1 MRSVTSSRSVVV
13 PRQWLLAAMITVALA
28 ACSPAQAPQQR
39 QVEVGVQRV
48 DVQRLA
54 MDQTLPGRTVAYQS
68 AQVRPQV
75 GGILRKRLFTEG
87 EQVQAGQVLYQI
99 EPAAFQAAYA
109 SAQGELAQA
118 QAAVLSA
125 KPKAQRYQ
133 TLVKLDAVSQ
143 QDGDDAIATLR
154 QNEAAVTAAKAALQT
169 AKLNL
174 DFTRITAP
182 ISGRIGTS
190 SFTPGAL
197 VTADQT
203 DVLTTI
209 NQLDPIYVDVSQ
221 SSAQLLQLRR
231 KLDGQVKAVDGKAE
245 VKLLLEDGSAY
256 ARTGTLEV
264 VDTAVDATTGTVKL
278 RAVIPNPD
286 HLLLPGMYV
295 KAVLSMAVN
304 EQAILVPQQAVTRN
318 SKGEAVAMVVGADG
332 KVAQRV
338 LKTGDAVG
346 DRWVVSEGLS
356 AGESVIVQGLQKIQV
371 GMPVKTREVT
381 AAAATPAAAAPVAP
395 TPVAPTAVTPSAPA
409 AAKPTTAPA
418 PAAPASATPKA
429 D

>member
-1 MRSVTSSRSVVV
+1 MRCVASSRSAVV
-13 PRQWLLAAMITVALA
+13 PRQWLLAAMITIALA

-54 MDQTLPGRTVAYQS
+54 LDQTLPGRTVAYQS

-99 EPAAFQAAYA
+99 EPAPFQAAYA

-118 QAAVLSA
+118 EAAVLSA
-125 KPKAQRYQ
+125 RPKAQRYQ

-143 QDGDDAIATLR
+143 QDGDDATATLR
-154 QNEAAVTAAKAALQT
+154 QNEAAVTAARAALQT

-174 DFTRITAP
+174 EFTRITAP

-231 KLDGQVKAVDGKAE
+231 KLDAGQLKAVDGKAE
-245 VKLLLEDGSAY
+245 VKLLLEDGTAY

-371 GMPVKTREVT
+371 GMPVKTREVSAT
-381 AAAATPAAAAPVAP
+381 AAASAAAPSAAAAGR
-395 TPVAPTAVTPSAPA
+395 PSAPA
-409 AAKPTTAPA
+409 AAARTATPT